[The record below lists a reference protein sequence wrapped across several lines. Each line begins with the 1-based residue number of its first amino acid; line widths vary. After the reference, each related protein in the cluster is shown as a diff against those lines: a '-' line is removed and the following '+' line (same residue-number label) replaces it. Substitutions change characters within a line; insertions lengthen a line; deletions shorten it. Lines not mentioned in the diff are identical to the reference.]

1 MSGHVSA
8 RSNHTTNFF
17 FNKFRYRFMRG
28 EKNIDRILAMTP
40 GTPGST
46 VTYQR
51 MHSNDSDYSVGGS
64 NSGSG
69 SGGNGGSANG
79 GGGQGGTQNTI
90 TPSSTG
96 RSSVD

>member
-1 MSGHVSA
+1 
-8 RSNHTTNFF
+8 
-17 FNKFRYRFMRG
+17 MRG
-28 EKNIDRILAMTP
+28 EKNIDRIAAMTP

-51 MHSNDSDYSVGGS
+51 MHSNDSDYSAAGS
-64 NSGSG
+64 NCG
-69 SGGNGGSANG
+69 SGGNGGSSN

-90 TPSSTG
+90 TPSNTG

>member
-1 MSGHVSA
+1 
-8 RSNHTTNFF
+8 
-17 FNKFRYRFMRG
+17 MRG
-28 EKNIDRILAMTP
+28 EKNIDRITAMTP

-46 VTYQR
+46 VNYQR

-64 NSGSG
+64 NAGSNCG
-69 SGGNGGSANG
+69 SGGNGGTTN

-90 TPSSTG
+90 TTSNTG